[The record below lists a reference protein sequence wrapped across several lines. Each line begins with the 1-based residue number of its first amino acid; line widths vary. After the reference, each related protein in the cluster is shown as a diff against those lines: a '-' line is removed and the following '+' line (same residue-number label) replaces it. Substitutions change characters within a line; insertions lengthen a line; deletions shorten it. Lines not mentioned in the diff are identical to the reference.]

1 MHSFI
6 ALDWIAIGF
15 LVAALLQLSLNVRL
29 IAKALGLAE
38 TLQQLANARARARKR
53 LGHTEESWGAEMRNG
68 TDGTL

>member
-15 LVAALLQLSLNVRL
+15 LVVATLQVANSVRL
-29 IAKALGLAE
+29 IAKAFGLAE
-38 TLQQLANARARARKR
+38 TLQQLASDRARARKR
-53 LGHTEESWGAEMRNG
+53 LGHTEESWRVEMGNG